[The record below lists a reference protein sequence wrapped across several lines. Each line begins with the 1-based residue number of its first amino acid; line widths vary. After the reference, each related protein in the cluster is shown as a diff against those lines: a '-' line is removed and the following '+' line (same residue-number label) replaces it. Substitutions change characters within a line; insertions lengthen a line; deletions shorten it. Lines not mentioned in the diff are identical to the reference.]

1 MRVFPEQANV
11 LSTLGV
17 CATHPLPV
25 SNQKPA
31 AAPDR
36 TTAASTRDLPGLLFA
51 CRLPLRNAVGER
63 LPAFAPRVGVL
74 FVQDDLHFFAD
85 GAVRLQDVGDAFD
98 D

>member
-1 MRVFPEQANV
+1 MSVILNTTHPLQPVIPGVPEWFPHAPHRKTHYCLHLKTEWCSVGGGMRVFPEQANV

-51 CRLPLRNAVGER
+51 C
-63 LPAFAPRVGVL
+63 
-74 FVQDDLHFFAD
+74 
-85 GAVRLQDVGDAFD
+85 
-98 D
+98 